1 MAFKVGKTMVHI
13 VIIALLVAILVIL
26 LKGRQSSYAPGPIMI
41 VPGPELAAQPKS
53 IFDLQNSLECVPG
66 PGPKAAYYTQ
76 GLTPGGICGSGE
88 FVRDQLR
95 DYSIEDGI
103 GGSLLAK

>member
-1 MAFKVGKTMVHI
+1 MAFKIGKTMVHMT
-13 VIIALLVAILVIL
+13 IIALLVAILVIL
-26 LKGRQSSYAPGPIMI
+26 LTKGRETYAPGPITI
-41 VPGPELAAQPKS
+41 APGPELAAQPKS